1 MRAIEAL
8 TALAQ
13 ATRLSVFRWLL
24 RAYPDSNSA
33 GEIAERCGTPHNT
46 MSTHLAILTRAGLL
60 SVRREGRSMLYRA
73 DLDGFRAVIGFL
85 TRDCCRGRPEI
96 CAPVFDLLANDCVCE
111 PETTHG

>member
-1 MRAIEAL
+1 
-8 TALAQ
+8 
-13 ATRLSVFRWLL
+13 
-24 RAYPDSNSA
+24 
-33 GEIAERCGTPHNT
+33 
-46 MSTHLAILTRAGLL
+46 
-60 SVRREGRSMLYRA
+60 MLYRA